1 MFWNKKEVVEVD
13 GLPITLSKRQ
23 AFNRFTG
30 PITSHFL
37 AYKSGNEWKGLVGYE
52 QFREEM
58 DETRKRQELIL
69 DHLKLKYVPETETK
83 EPAKLEEKTTYL
95 TVNNDNVV
103 DWMDGMV
110 ESLEAMKPTKPK
122 KKLGRPKKK

>member
-1 MFWNKKEVVEVD
+1 MFWKTKKVVEVD

-23 AFNRFTG
+23 AFNCFTG
-30 PITSHFL
+30 AITSNFL
-37 AYKSGNEWKGLVGYE
+37 AYKNGNEWRGLVGYE

-83 EPAKLEEKTTYL
+83 EPAKLVEKTTVGSL
-95 TVNNDNVV
+95 TGEFFGCPMYVSDTP
-103 DWMDGMV
+103 
-110 ESLEAMKPTKPK
+110 PTKPK
-122 KKLGRPKKK
+122 KRGRPKKK

>member
-1 MFWNKKEVVEVD
+1 MFWKTKKVVEVD

-30 PITSHFL
+30 AITSQFL
-37 AYKSGNEWKGLVGYE
+37 AYKIGNEWRGLVGYE

-58 DETRKRQELIL
+58 DEIRKRQELIL

-83 EPAKLEEKTTYL
+83 EPAKLVEKTEYTGDSYEW
-95 TVNNDNVV
+95 TGCGWIVS
-103 DWMDGMV
+103 
-110 ESLEAMKPTKPK
+110 EPPTKPK
-122 KKLGRPKKK
+122 KKGRPKKK

>member
-30 PITSHFL
+30 SITSQFL
-37 AYKSGNEWKGLVGYE
+37 AYKNGNEWRGLVGYE

-83 EPAKLEEKTTYL
+83 EPAKLVEKTTVGSL
-95 TVNNDNVV
+95 TGEFFGCPMYVSDTP
-103 DWMDGMV
+103 
-110 ESLEAMKPTKPK
+110 PTKPK
-122 KKLGRPKKK
+122 KRGRPKKK